1 MGKHR
6 KKRDR
11 LYSKQAIMDKY
22 GLSKGII
29 DQYFPAPIEK
39 NNPHRRDRPIQ
50 LWSESMIR
58 SALKKTP
65 VKRELDK
72 IKKRREKQLK
82 KQEEIRNFLLSY
94 DVERFRETAREM
106 DRRFIIHVGPTNS
119 GKTYDAIQALKN
131 SSCGLYLGPLR
142 LLALEM
148 FDNLNADG
156 CPCNLL
162 TGEEFINV
170 PGADFTASTIEL
182 CDYSNHYDVAVI
194 DEAQM
199 VADRNRGDKWLRAIY
214 CVDAAEVHICLA
226 PEAIE
231 LICSLLS
238 GFDADYTI
246 VEHKRF
252 TPLFFSGAFRT
263 IKDARKGDALI
274 VFSRKAVLAVA
285 AELEQYGIKTSVI
298 YGALP
303 PASRREEIRK
313 FTSGETEVVVA
324 TDAIGMGVSLPIRR
338 IIFCEVTK
346 FDGVHTRM
354 LLPGEIK
361 QISGRAGRY
370 GIYDEGYVLS
380 MLETSVISQGLA
392 ADYDPVSVITL
403 PFPEEALDSEYR
415 IDKLLT
421 AWDELPD
428 VPGISRADMADAIEL
443 YSYLKPF
450 VKDVDKKQIFKLIIC
465 PFDIKDEELVQY
477 WHDCSLAIL
486 DDRMLP
492 EPYSGED
499 TLTECERKYRELDIR
514 HQLLRGIGIEE
525 DRMEEKLALCKKIN
539 TFLTENKEDYLRRC
553 RRCGKL
559 LPATYSY
566 GLCEK
571 CYQRQFW

>member
-1 MGKHR
+1 ME
-6 KKRDR
+6 
-11 LYSKQAIMDKY
+11 KY

-29 DQYFPAPIEK
+29 EQYFPAPIEK
-39 NNPHRRDRPIQ
+39 IDSKGRLVQ
-50 LWSESMIR
+50 KWSESMIT
-58 SALKKTP
+58 SALRKTP
-65 VKRELDK
+65 VKRELEK
-72 IKKRREKQLK
+72 IRKRKEKQEQK
-82 KQEEIRNFLLSY
+82 RQELRSFLQGF
-94 DVERFRETAREM
+94 DIERFRSVAADM
-106 DRRFIIHVGPTNS
+106 DRKFVLHVGPTNS
-119 GKTYDAIQALKN
+119 GKTYDAIKALKE
-131 SSCGLYLGPLR
+131 SESGLYLGPLR

-156 CPCNLL
+156 CLCNLI

-170 PGADFTASTIEL
+170 PGAAFTASTIEL
-182 CDYSNHYDVAVI
+182 CDFSHHYDVAVI

-214 CVDAAEVHICLA
+214 CVDASEVHICLA
-226 PEAIE
+226 PEARE
-231 LICSLLS
+231 LILNLLD
-238 GFDADYTI
+238 GFNASYE
-246 VEHKRF
+246 VHEHERF
-252 TPLFFSGAFRT
+252 TPLIFEGAFKT
-263 IKDARKGDALI
+263 IKDARPGDALI

-285 AELEQYGIKTSVI
+285 AELEQYGIKASVI

-313 FTSGETEVVVA
+313 FTSHETEVVVA

-338 IIFCEVTK
+338 IIFCEVSK
-346 FDGVHTRM
+346 FDGVYTRM
-354 LLPGEIK
+354 LLPGEVK

-380 MLETSVISQGLA
+380 MLETSHIRQCLDEEVE
-392 ADYDPVSVITL
+392 PVSVITL
-403 PFPEEALDSEYR
+403 PFPEEALDSNYR
-415 IDKLLT
+415 IDKLLE

-428 VPGISRADMADAIEL
+428 VPGIVRADMADAIEL
-443 YSYLKPF
+443 YSYLKTY
-450 VKDVDKKQIFKLIIC
+450 VAGVDKKTIFKLIIC
-465 PFDIKDEELVQY
+465 PFDIKDDDLVAY
-477 WHDCSLAIL
+477 WHDCSLAII

-525 DRMEEKLALCKKIN
+525 DRIEEKMALCRKIN
-539 TFLTENKEDYLRRC
+539 IFLTENKEDYLRRC
-553 RRCGKL
+553 RRCGRL

-571 CYQRQFW
+571 CFHRQFH